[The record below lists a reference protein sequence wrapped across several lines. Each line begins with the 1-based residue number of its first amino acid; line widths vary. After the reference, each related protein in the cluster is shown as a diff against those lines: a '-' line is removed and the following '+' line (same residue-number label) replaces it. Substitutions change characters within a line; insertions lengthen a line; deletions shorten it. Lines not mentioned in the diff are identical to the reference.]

1 MNFVKT
7 IIKMKKILLF
17 ILVLLSWG
25 AFAQSGSYF
34 GRSAG
39 AVGGNQNFLE
49 RASALGFNAKVS
61 VDDGLVLGDTMLV
74 KVGIGMSNPR
84 YRLDVKGV
92 FNTRVAYSNP
102 AYKINDRNFLE
113 LDEQGEFILNSF
125 KMKYQNVA
133 LWSDKVFEKN
143 YPLMSLYKVDKFIQQ
158 NKHLPG
164 VPSAEEVVKHGI
176 KVDEMVS
183 KLLEK
188 VEELTL
194 YTIQQQKEIDA
205 LKRELKNLKN

>member
-1 MNFVKT
+1 
-7 IIKMKKILLF
+7 MKKSLLF
-17 ILVLLSWG
+17 ILFLGGVVNTW
-25 AFAQSGSYF
+25 AQSGSYF
-34 GRSAG
+34 GKYAG
-39 AVGGNQNFLE
+39 TVGLNQAQLE
-49 RASALGFNAKVS
+49 RASAIGFNAKVS

-164 VPSAEEVVKHGI
+164 VPSAEEVVKQGI

-205 LKRELKNLKN
+205 LKRELKNLKTRYP

>member
-1 MNFVKT
+1 
-7 IIKMKKILLF
+7 MKKSLLF
-17 ILVLLSWG
+17 ILFLAVVANSW
-25 AFAQSGSYF
+25 AQSGSYF
-34 GRSAG
+34 GKYAG
-39 AVGGNQNFLE
+39 TVGLNQAELE
-49 RASALGFNAKVS
+49 RASAIGFNAKVS

-74 KVGIGMSNPR
+74 KVGIGMSNPK

-113 LDEQGEFILNSF
+113 LDEQGEFILNTF
-125 KMKYQNVA
+125 KMKYQNVG

-143 YPLMSLYKVDKFIQQ
+143 YPLMSLSKVDKFIQQ

-164 VPSAEEVVKHGI
+164 VPSAEEVVKQGV

-205 LKRELKNLKN
+205 LKREMKAMKK

>member
-1 MNFVKT
+1 
-7 IIKMKKILLF
+7 MKKSLLF
-17 ILVLLSWG
+17 ILFLGVVANSW
-25 AFAQSGSYF
+25 AQSGSYF
-34 GRSAG
+34 GKYAG
-39 AVGGNQNFLE
+39 TVGLNQAELE
-49 RASALGFNAKVS
+49 RASAIGFNAKVS

-74 KVGIGMSNPR
+74 KVGIGMSNPK

-125 KMKYQNVA
+125 KMKYQNVG

-143 YPLMSLYKVDKFIQQ
+143 YPLMSLSKVDKFIQQ

-164 VPSAEEVVKHGI
+164 VPSAEEVVKQGV

-205 LKRELKNLKN
+205 LKREMNARKK